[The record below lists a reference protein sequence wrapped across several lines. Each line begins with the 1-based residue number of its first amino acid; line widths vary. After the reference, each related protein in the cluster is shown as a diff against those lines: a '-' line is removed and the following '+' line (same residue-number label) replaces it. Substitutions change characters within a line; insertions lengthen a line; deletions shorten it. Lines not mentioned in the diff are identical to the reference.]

1 MSLYISTNQGAV
13 TANYHLG
20 RNSTELQ
27 RSMQR
32 LASGS
37 RINRPS
43 DDAGGLA
50 VSMKLQAAI
59 NRLAGAEKN
68 IQNGISYLEVQDG
81 ILESIGTI
89 VDRMSELKGL
99 SRDVMK
105 NENDQKTYNR
115 EFKDLQVQL
124 KDMINGTFNGVSLFA
139 MHASDNDDGSVSI
152 TQGVFDIDGAQ
163 AHRDHTIDV
172 FTSADGSNG
181 AKVSIHK
188 SLAWSALTFDSG
200 DLSKKLNYAAAYTS
214 TTGGKTDSYVDVL
227 SGDDVAHTSQTSLAN
242 VNNDNWSFTYTDENG
257 NAGRLKTT
265 ADIINSSTLNLEDH
279 SEKDP
284 LVFTLAARSLDDA
297 INLNNVS
304 VNVFLTAM
312 ENIAALRAVNGAAM
326 SRLEFQSVNLSRQ
339 RTNMEAANGRIKD
352 VDMGAETTRMAKY
365 SVLRQASAAM
375 LAQANSAP
383 EVALMLI
390 R

>member
-20 RNSTELQ
+20 RNSTMLQ
-27 RSMQR
+27 RSMQK

-37 RINRPS
+37 RISRPS

-59 NRLAGAEKN
+59 NRLSGAEKN
-68 IQNGISYLEVQDG
+68 IQNGVSFLEVQDG

-105 NENDQKTYNR
+105 NETDQKTYNR

-139 MHASDNDDGSVSI
+139 RYADDNTGGGVSS
-152 TQGVFDIDGAQ
+152 TNEAVFNIDGKYPA
-163 AHRDHTIDV
+163 ADHTVDV
-172 FTSADGSNG
+172 FTSAEGSAG

-188 SLAWSALTFDSG
+188 ALAWSALTFDS
-200 DLSKKLNYAAAYTS
+200 SKVDSRSSTVRQLNYGAAYATS
-214 TTGGKTDSYVDVL
+214 ATDDDALGVDVGNTVSTIKAGANNL
-227 SGDDVAHTSQTSLAN
+227 DDETVWGETSQLT
-242 VNNDNWSFTYTDENG
+242 
-257 NAGRLKTT
+257 
-265 ADIINSSTLNLEDH
+265 
-279 SEKDP
+279 
-284 LVFTLAARSLDDA
+284 FTLAAQDLDSA
-297 INLNNVS
+297 INLHNVS
-304 VNVFLTAM
+304 VGVFLAAM
-312 ENIAALRAVNGAAM
+312 ENVAALRAQNGSTM
-326 SRLEFQSVNLSRQ
+326 SRLEFQQINLSRQ
-339 RTNMEAANGRIKD
+339 RTNMEAANGRILD
-352 VDMGAETTRMAKY
+352 VDMGSETTRMAKY

-375 LAQANSAP
+375 LAQANTAP

>member
-1 MSLYISTNQGAV
+1 MSLYISTNKGAV

-20 RNSTELQ
+20 KNSTELE

-50 VSMKLQAAI
+50 VSMKLGAAI

-68 IQNGISYLEVQDG
+68 IQNGISFLEVQDG

-105 NENDQKTYNR
+105 NKTDQKTYNR
-115 EFKDLQVQL
+115 EFKDLQIQL
-124 KDMINGTFNGVSLFA
+124 KDIISGTFNGVSLFA
-139 MHASDNDDGSVSI
+139 RFADDNTGSGIS
-152 TQGVFDIDGAQ
+152 TNDEGVFDIDGTLSN
-163 AHRDHTIDV
+163 RDHTIAV
-172 FTSADGSNG
+172 FTSADGSAG

-188 SLAWSALTFDSG
+188 SLAWSALTFDS
-200 DLSKKLNYAAAYTS
+200 SQV
-214 TTGGKTDSYVDVL
+214 DS
-227 SGDDVAHTSQTSLAN
+227 
-242 VNNDNWSFTYTDENG
+242 
-257 NAGRLKTT
+257 R
-265 ADIINSSTLNLEDH
+265 SSTGVRKLDYGSAYQGAGGNDYSGTAVGNTVESLGANLADETIAGE
-279 SEKDP
+279 SSQ
-284 LVFTLAARSLDDA
+284 LTFTLAARDLDSA
-297 INLNNVS
+297 INLHNVS
-304 VNVFLTAM
+304 VNVFLAAM
-312 ENIAALRAVNGAAM
+312 ENVAALRAQNGAAM

-339 RTNMEAANGRIKD
+339 RTNMEAANGRILD
-352 VDMGAETTRMAKY
+352 VDMGAEATRMAKY
-365 SVLRQASAAM
+365 SVLRQASASM
-375 LAQANSAP
+375 LAQANSSP
-383 EVALMLI
+383 EVALMLL

>member
-27 RSMQR
+27 RSMQK
-32 LASGS
+32 LASGT
-37 RINRPS
+37 RITRPS

-50 VSMKLQAAI
+50 VSMKLSAAI

-89 VDRMSELKGL
+89 IDRMSELKGL

-115 EFKDLQVQL
+115 EFKDLQIQL
-124 KDMINGTFNGVSLFA
+124 KDMISGTFNGVSLFA
-139 MHASDNDDGSVSI
+139 RYADDNTGGGISSANEA
-152 TQGVFDIDGAQ
+152 VFNIDGAY
-163 AHRDHTIDV
+163 ATRDHTVDV
-172 FTSADGSNG
+172 FTSAEGSAG

-188 SLAWSALTFDSG
+188 SLAWSALTFDSSKIDTRTTGVRQLNYGAAYEANTATLDELGVAVGNTVSSIEAAGG
-200 DLSKKLNYAAAYTS
+200 DLSDETAYGE
-214 TTGGKTDSYVDVL
+214 TTQLT
-227 SGDDVAHTSQTSLAN
+227 
-242 VNNDNWSFTYTDENG
+242 
-257 NAGRLKTT
+257 
-265 ADIINSSTLNLEDH
+265 
-279 SEKDP
+279 
-284 LVFTLAARSLDDA
+284 FTLAAQDLDSA
-297 INLNNVS
+297 INLHNVS
-304 VNVFLTAM
+304 VGVFLTAM
-312 ENIAALRAVNGAAM
+312 ENVAALRAQNGSTM
-326 SRLEFQSVNLSRQ
+326 SRLEFQAINLSRQ

-375 LAQANSAP
+375 LAQANTAP

>member
-37 RINRPS
+37 RITRPS

-68 IQNGISYLEVQDG
+68 IQNGISFLEVQDG

-124 KDMINGTFNGVSLFA
+124 KDMISGTFNGVSLFA
-139 MHASDNDDGSVSI
+139 RYADDNTGGGISS
-152 TQGVFDIDGAQ
+152 TTEGVFNIDGKYPGQ
-163 AHRDHTIDV
+163 DHTVDV
-172 FTSADGSNG
+172 FTSADGSAG

-188 SLAWSALTFDSG
+188 ALAWSALTFDSSQIDSRTTG
-200 DLSKKLNYAAAYTS
+200 TRQLNYGAAYS
-214 TTGGKTDSYVDVL
+214 NGGNDELGVAVGNTVESIKAGANNL
-227 SGDDVAHTSQTSLAN
+227 DDETVWGETSQLT
-242 VNNDNWSFTYTDENG
+242 
-257 NAGRLKTT
+257 
-265 ADIINSSTLNLEDH
+265 
-279 SEKDP
+279 
-284 LVFTLAARSLDDA
+284 FTLAARDLDSA
-297 INLNNVS
+297 INLHNVS
-304 VNVFLTAM
+304 VGVFLVGM
-312 ENIAALRAVNGAAM
+312 ENIAALRAQNGAAM
-326 SRLEFQSVNLSRQ
+326 SRLEFQQVNLSRQ
-339 RTNMEAANGRIKD
+339 RTNMEAANGRIRD

-375 LAQANSAP
+375 LAQANTSP